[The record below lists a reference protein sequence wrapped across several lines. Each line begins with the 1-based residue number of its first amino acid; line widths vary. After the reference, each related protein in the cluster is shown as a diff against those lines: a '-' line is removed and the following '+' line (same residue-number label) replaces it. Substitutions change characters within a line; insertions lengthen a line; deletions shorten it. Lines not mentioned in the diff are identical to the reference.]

1 MAKDYGSK
9 PWELESNAPALWVD
23 RWLAVNAA
31 EAAEAKKLRKR
42 AGRGSSKG
50 RRLL

>member
-1 MAKDYGSK
+1 MAKDYRGE
-9 PWELESNAPALWVD
+9 PWELESSAPALWVD

-31 EAAEAKKLRKR
+31 EAAEAKRQRKR
-42 AGRGSSKG
+42 MERGSSKG